1 MITLRPH
8 EAADVEVF
16 YEHQADPVAT
26 DMAKFPARDLD
37 AHREHWSKKVF
48 GDPQVIGRTILV
60 DGVIAGNL
68 GSWRTGD
75 GRRLVGYWIGRE
87 FWGRGVASEA
97 LRQFVAEIEER
108 PLYAYVAVT
117 NVASARVL
125 EKAGFIG
132 ANENEAGSDGV
143 VERLYT
149 LD

>member
-1 MITLRPH
+1 
-8 EAADVEVF
+8 
-16 YEHQADPVAT
+16 
-26 DMAKFPARDLD
+26 
-37 AHREHWSKKVF
+37 
-48 GDPQVIGRTILV
+48 
-60 DGVIAGNL
+60 
-68 GSWRTGD
+68 
-75 GRRLVGYWIGRE
+75 VGYWIGRE